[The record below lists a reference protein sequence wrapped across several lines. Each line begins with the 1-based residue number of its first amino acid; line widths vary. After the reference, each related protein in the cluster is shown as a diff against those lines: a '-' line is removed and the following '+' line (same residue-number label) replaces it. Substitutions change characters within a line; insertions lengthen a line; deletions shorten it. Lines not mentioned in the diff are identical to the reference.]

1 MRLGPC
7 PIFVDAEQCRSR
19 INALSYGFV
28 VSADISQLPFVVI
41 SLIFLAMEHG
51 TEENVIIVLR
61 ALSSSGIL
69 SVEKVTPG
77 V

>member
-1 MRLGPC
+1 MKNRKMSQNS
-7 PIFVDAEQCRSR
+7 QCVQ
-19 INALSYGFV
+19 IGFV